1 MSDQI
6 VLNAETR
13 ERTGSNKARVIRKVD
28 GMVPAIVYGDEK
40 ESLNLKLHLNELTKA
55 SQNELFYTQVLL
67 IKNGDLEEKVVLKE
81 LQRDPAKGKF
91 LHADFQRVSRKTK
104 LKVIIPMNF
113 INEEECVGV
122 KNDGGLI
129 TKAIREVEIMCLAG
143 NIPESIDVDVTDL
156 ELGASIRLTEVSLP
170 EGSEIPGLTEETDQM
185 VVSVN
190 APKAVEEEEPIL
202 EDGEEGEEG
211 VAEED
216 ELEEAYNTIRSLKAT
231 INEVNLLNA
240 KLLFSNKLF
249 RSNDL
254 NESQKMKVIETF
266 DRANSVREV
275 KLVYSTL
282 SESLTAYTPKRKT
295 RVTEVFASKT
305 SKSTAP
311 KKGMIVESNDFANR
325 MKKLAGLL

>member
-81 LQRDPAKGKF
+81 LQRDPAKGKL

-104 LKVIIPMNF
+104 LKVVIPMNF
-113 INEEECVGV
+113 VNEDECVGV

-143 NIPESIDVDVTDL
+143 NIPESIDVD
-156 ELGASIRLTEVSLP
+156 
-170 EGSEIPGLTEETDQM
+170 GSEIPGLTEETDQM

-190 APKAVEEEEPIL
+190 APKAVEEEPVI
-202 EDGEEGEEG
+202 EEGEEG
-211 VAEED
+211 AAEEGAA
-216 ELEEAYNTIRSLKAT
+216 EEGAA
-231 INEVNLLNA
+231 EEGGE
-240 KLLFSNKLF
+240 
-249 RSNDL
+249 
-254 NESQKMKVIETF
+254 ES
-266 DRANSVREV
+266 A
-275 KLVYSTL
+275 
-282 SESLTAYTPKRKT
+282 SEDSA
-295 RVTEVFASKT
+295 EGSE
-305 SKSTAP
+305 
-311 KKGMIVESNDFANR
+311 ES
-325 MKKLAGLL
+325 